1 MYVYPTYPTYSAC
14 YSSNNNSDG
23 FGSGWIWAIII
34 VVIIIFFLFQQ
45 VTEEMLILTKKS
57 TA

>member
-1 MYVYPTYPTYSAC
+1 MYVYPTYPTYFAC

-34 VVIIIFFLFQQ
+34 VVIIIFFLFP
-45 VTEEMLILTKKS
+45 TGYRGN
-57 TA
+57 ANFN